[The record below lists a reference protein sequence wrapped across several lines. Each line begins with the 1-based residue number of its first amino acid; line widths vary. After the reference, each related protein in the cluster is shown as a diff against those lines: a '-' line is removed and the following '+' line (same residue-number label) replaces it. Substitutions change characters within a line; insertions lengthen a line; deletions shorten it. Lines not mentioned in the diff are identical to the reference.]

1 MFIVLVI
8 DGAIE
13 TRLSDNG
20 GGISDEV
27 REKIFEP
34 FFTAKPTG
42 QGAGLGLS
50 ISHDIIVQEHK
61 GEIRVETEDGEFTEF
76 VVRLPKNGYR

>member
-27 REKIFEP
+27 REKIFES
-34 FFTAKPTG
+34 FFTTKPSE
-42 QGAGLGLS
+42 QGTGLGLS

-76 VVRLPKNGYR
+76 VVRLPKNG